1 MPVAVS
7 YPGVYI
13 QEIPSG
19 VRTIT
24 GVATSIAAFVGWAP
38 KGPIDAAGLVLS
50 WSDYYRQ
57 YGGLDSRSL
66 LGYALAQF
74 FANGGQQAYIVR
86 LASSGSQ
93 TPADNAAAAT
103 VALDTKLAVTAAN
116 PGQWGKDY
124 AIVTGK
130 RADDVTRF
138 RLSVVN
144 IRQDLKG
151 AIAEVFEN
159 LSMLPGDARFV
170 ERVLQHDSALVK
182 AAVINNATDPPADTV
197 IPASAIIPDA
207 AKMTGGTDG
216 KVLATSD
223 AGFGTALL
231 PASQNSGVYLL
242 DHVDLF
248 NLLIVPGVSDAT
260 LLSKLE
266 GYCRDHRAFLIA
278 DCAPDATFTSQKTG
292 PAGLTGDD
300 SINAAFYFPW
310 VNAPDPLS
318 ENRLK
323 AFPPSGFVAGLYAKT
338 DASRGVWKAPAG
350 TDASLSGVAGAVVP
364 LTDKENGVLNP
375 QAVNCIRDFS
385 VYGTIIWGARTLR
398 GNDAVGSE
406 WKYVPVRRTALFIEE
421 SLYRALKWVVF
432 EPNDEPLW
440 AQIRLNVGAFLQNLF
455 RQGAFQG
462 KTPQD
467 AYFVKC
473 DKEST
478 TQNDVNLGI
487 VNIVVGFAPLR
498 PAEFVVIQIQQIAGQ
513 IAT

>member
-24 GVATSIAAFVGWAP
+24 GVATSIAAFAGWAP
-38 KGPIDAAGLVLS
+38 KGPTDSAGLVLS
-50 WSDYYRQ
+50 WSDYSRQ
-57 YGGLDSRSL
+57 YGGMDTRSL
-66 LGYALAQF
+66 LGYAVSHF
-74 FANGGQQAYIVR
+74 FANGGQQCYIVR
-86 LASSGSQ
+86 LANSGS
-93 TPADNAAAAT
+93 AVVIENAAAAAVT
-103 VALDTKLAVTAAN
+103 LDTKLTVTAAN
-116 PGQWGKDY
+116 PGLWGQDY
-124 AIVTGK
+124 AIVTAK
-130 RADDVTRF
+130 RADDATRF
-138 RLSVVN
+138 RLAVVN
-144 IRQDLKG
+144 IKQDPKG
-151 AIAEVFEN
+151 VTAEVFEN

-170 ERVLQHDSALVK
+170 GTVLKQDSALVT
-182 AAVINNATDPPADTV
+182 ASVINNATDPPGDTV
-197 IPASAIIPDA
+197 IPASGIIPDA
-207 AKMTGGTDG
+207 AKLAGGADG
-216 KVLATSD
+216 TVLAPSD
-223 AGFGTALL
+223 AAFGTALL
-231 PASQNSGVYLL
+231 PPSQVGGVYLL

-248 NLLIVPGVSDAT
+248 NLLIVPGESDAT
-260 LLSKLE
+260 TLSILE
-266 GYCRDHRAFLIA
+266 AYCRDHRAFLIA
-278 DCAPDATFTSQKTG
+278 DCASNATFTSQKNGAT
-292 PAGLTGDD
+292 GLTGDNA
-300 SINAAFYFPW
+300 INAAYYFPW
-310 VNAPDPLS
+310 VNAPDPLQ

-350 TDASLSGVAGAVVP
+350 TDASLSGVAGAAVP

-375 QAVNCIRDFS
+375 QAINCIRDFN

-398 GNDAVGSE
+398 GNDSVGSE

-432 EPNDEPLW
+432 EPNDDPLW
-440 AQIRLNVGAFLQNLF
+440 AQIRLNVGAFMQNLF

-473 DKEST
+473 DKETT
-478 TQNDVNLGI
+478 TQNDINLGI
-487 VNIVVGFAPLR
+487 VNIVVGFAPLK

-513 IAT
+513 VAT